1 MEIPVLTAEIALIC
15 VIVLGAALYKT
26 GLVGKIA
33 RKIVRIA
40 GSNEPR
46 TMSLLSVAVAIPSGI
61 MSNVGT
67 VTLMLLAALQ
77 VARQSGISPSRLV
90 MPMGFCPNLG
100 GTLPWSFPRP

>member
-40 GSNEPR
+40 GSNEPGA
-46 TMSLLSVAVAIPSGI
+46 MSMLSVAMAIPSGI
-61 MSNVGT
+61 MSNVGA
-67 VTLMLLAALQ
+67 VAL
-77 VARQSGISPSRLV
+77 VLPLRLPGIPVGR
-90 MPMGFCPNLG
+90 
-100 GTLPWSFPRP
+100 